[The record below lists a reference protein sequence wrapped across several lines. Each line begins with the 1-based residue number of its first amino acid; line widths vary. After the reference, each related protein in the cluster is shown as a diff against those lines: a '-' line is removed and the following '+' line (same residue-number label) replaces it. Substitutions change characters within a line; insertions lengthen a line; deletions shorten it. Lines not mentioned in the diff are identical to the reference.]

1 MGDWFMR
8 QFNFRES
15 TGSYAAMMK
24 TRDEFELSGTT
35 LTSRQRPERQFEAGR
50 FYTRSLRQFRSN
62 TERSRAKLRPFHGR
76 LSVEEVFGDVSVL
89 HTAPENEFAFF
100 QAASQF
106 NCLEFTSPSGTP
118 EKGITIYAHDWTQ
131 GPACATACGPGSVVR
146 NYFGMEGDPQTKEKQ
161 IENLKEIDEYLQ
173 NDNSKF
179 FTVKAG
185 YTLSTIPK
193 LDMLGEVLK
202 DPAVVEDVMER
213 LSIGVQEDTEVTA
226 TDFGSNVFELPEG
239 KRHLV
244 TQAYCSA
251 CSVSYSRLSKQ
262 NWMPFATLVLRASYE
277 ATMHAA
283 LENALRHPSEPG
295 ARRVFLTALGGGAF
309 GNPMTWIECAM
320 REAFKRFIDYG
331 LQIFIVTYGS
341 MSTPEFQRLEK
352 EFPSESN
359 SDHS

>member
-146 NYFGMEGDPQTKEKQ
+146 NYFGMEGEPQTTDLQ
-161 IENLKEIDEYLQ
+161 IENLRDIDNFLQ
-173 NDNSKF
+173 NENSKY
-179 FTVKAG
+179 FTVQGG

-193 LDMLGEVLK
+193 LNDLGKALRNPSFAGEV
-202 DPAVVEDVMER
+202 MNR
-213 LSIGVQEDTEVTA
+213 LSIGIQEDTEVTA
-226 TDFGSNVFELPEG
+226 TEFGSKVFEHHEN
-239 KRHLV
+239 RQQLV

-251 CSVSYSRLSKQ
+251 CSVAYSGLSAQ

-277 ATMHAA
+277 ATLHAA
-283 LENALRHPSEPG
+283 LANALRHPTEPG
-295 ARRVFLTALGGGAF
+295 ARRVFLTAIGGGVF
-309 GNPMTWIECAM
+309 GNPMAWIESAM
-320 REAFKRFIDYG
+320 REAFQKFSDYD
-331 LQIFIVTYGS
+331 LQIFVVTYGS
-341 MSTPEFQRLEK
+341 TPTPEFQRLQR
-352 EFPSESN
+352 EFSA
-359 SDHS
+359 D